1 MMILR
6 STQELVVPTLKKW
19 EILKFHNNETKSRM
33 NIEIANKKLI
43 HKFNYAIDEM
53 MLNALI
59 SYENLNSFV
68 IFGKDKVNAFNLYNE
83 LFKDNYILYGI
94 KTIEL
99 NKQDVIK
106 MLYQFIF
113 PRMIIKSKNDLIE
126 YIGTKYP
133 YIAGFNNNSELINIS
148 TLILCKRSINDSYPS
163 KDISRPEYCIYIP
176 KTGEEK
182 NICATVIFCQSTIDF
197 IKLQN
202 FDYFLTKENE
212 KSKKMFL
219 KYKNWL
225 YNNVP
230 LEKQCS
236 FMLFSSIVLYLIGNR
251 EMNDLDLYIDNVEPE
266 IAEKVKQFDEDETY
280 KYIEYKLKGSEN
292 IKYWP
297 LHWHSWLDDW
307 ARRSGAKY
315 FEEVVSCQRFHF
327 YFLGVKVI
335 SLNCDIQRRVAR
347 NRPRAT
353 ADLIALRKRYV
364 IPKFPKIPIPES
376 LKYEFQSVIDK
387 SENEIRELIRNG
399 AEYIEENKEVK
410 ITLKNDID
418 KFLNTVIW
426 ALKER
431 YKMIFT
437 VDEVRYELNM
447 PLLNNNNILQRKKII
462 VRKNDAIVDETQV
475 PILRNVGEILQQNNV
490 EESAPK
496 KIIIK
501 VKK

>member
-1 MMILR
+1 MILR
-6 STQELVVPTLKKW
+6 TTEELVVPTLKKW
-19 EILKFHNNETKSRM
+19 DILKFHNNETKSRM
-33 NIEIANKKLI
+33 NIELANKKLI

-53 MLNALI
+53 MLNAI
-59 SYENLNSFV
+59 VSYENLNSFV

-113 PRMIIKSKNDLIE
+113 PRMIIKSKNDLID
-126 YIGTKYP
+126 YIATKYP
-133 YIAGFNNNSELINIS
+133 YIARFNNNNELMNIS

-163 KDISRPEYCIYIP
+163 KDISKPEYSIYIP

-182 NICATVIFCQSTIDF
+182 NICATIIFCQTTIDF

-251 EMNDLDLYIDNVEPE
+251 EMNDLDLYIDYVDKE

-292 IKYWP
+292 KKDWP
-297 LHWHSWLDDW
+297 LHWNSWLDDW
-307 ARRSGAKY
+307 ARKSGAKY

-327 YFLGVKVI
+327 YFLGVKII
-335 SLNCDIQRRVAR
+335 SLNCDIQRRVVR

-376 LKYEFQSVIDK
+376 FKCEFQSVVDK
-387 SENEIRELIRNG
+387 TDDEIRELIRNG
-399 AEYIEENKEVK
+399 GEYIQENKEVK

-418 KFLNTVIW
+418 KFINTVIW

-437 VDEVRYELNM
+437 IDEVRHELNM
-447 PLLNNNNILQRKKII
+447 PLLNNNGNIQQSKKII
-462 VRKNDAIVDETQV
+462 IKKNDNMEEIQERQNVVNEIQQQN
-475 PILRNVGEILQQNNV
+475 NVGEIT
-490 EESAPK
+490 PK

-501 VKK
+501 IKK

>member
-1 MMILR
+1 
-6 STQELVVPTLKKW
+6 
-19 EILKFHNNETKSRM
+19 
-33 NIEIANKKLI
+33 
-43 HKFNYAIDEM
+43 
-53 MLNALI
+53 MLNAII

-83 LFKDNYILYGI
+83 LFKENYILYGI

-126 YIGTKYP
+126 YIGTKYS
-133 YIAGFNNNSELINIS
+133 YITSFNNNELMNIS

-163 KDISRPEYCIYIP
+163 KDILNKEYSIYIP

-182 NICATVIFCQSTIDF
+182 NICATIIFCQTTIDF

-280 KYIEYKLKGSEN
+280 KFIEYKLKGSEN

-307 ARRSGAKY
+307 ARKSGAKY

-335 SLNCDIQRRVAR
+335 SLNCDIQRRVVR

-376 LKYEFQSVIDK
+376 FKYEFQSVKDK
-387 SENEIRELIRNG
+387 TEDEIRELIRNG
-399 AEYIEENKEVK
+399 AEYIHENKEVK
-410 ITLKNDID
+410 ITLKNDVD
-418 KFLNTVIW
+418 KFINTVIW

-447 PLLNNNNILQRKKII
+447 PLLNNNINIQRKKVII
-462 VRKNDAIVDETQV
+462 KKNDVDEKEQIV
-475 PILRNVGEILQQNNV
+475 LRNVDEV
-490 EESAPK
+490 TSK

-501 VKK
+501 IKK

>member
-1 MMILR
+1 MAACR
-6 STQELVVPTLKKW
+6 
-19 EILKFHNNETKSRM
+19 
-33 NIEIANKKLI
+33 
-43 HKFNYAIDEM
+43 
-53 MLNALI
+53 
-59 SYENLNSFV
+59 
-68 IFGKDKVNAFNLYNE
+68 
-83 LFKDNYILYGI
+83 
-94 KTIEL
+94 
-99 NKQDVIK
+99 
-106 MLYQFIF
+106 
-113 PRMIIKSKNDLIE
+113 
-126 YIGTKYP
+126 
-133 YIAGFNNNSELINIS
+133 GFS
-148 TLILCKRSINDSYPS
+148 
-163 KDISRPEYCIYIP
+163 
-176 KTGEEK
+176 G
-182 NICATVIFCQSTIDF
+182 CATIIFCQTTIDF

-251 EMNDLDLYIDNVEPE
+251 EINDLDLYIDNVDHE
-266 IAEKVKQFDEDETY
+266 IAEKVKQFDEDEMY
-280 KYIEYKLKGSEN
+280 KYIEYSMKGNES
-292 IKYWP
+292 KWP
-297 LHWHSWLDDW
+297 LHWNNWLDEW

-327 YFLGVKVI
+327 YFLGVKII
-335 SLNCDIQRRVAR
+335 SLNCDIQRRIIR

-376 LKYEFQSVIDK
+376 FKCEFQSVVDK
-387 SENEIRELIRNG
+387 TDDEIRELIRNG
-399 AEYIEENKEVK
+399 GEYIQENKEVK

-418 KFLNTVIW
+418 KFINTVIW

-437 VDEVRYELNM
+437 IDEVRHELNM
-447 PLLNNNNILQRKKII
+447 PLLNNNNIQQSKKII
-462 VRKNDAIVDETQV
+462 IKKNDEIEEIQQ
-475 PILRNVGEILQQNNV
+475 RQNVVNEIQQQNTVV
-490 EESAPK
+490 EITPK

-501 VKK
+501 IKK

>member
-1 MMILR
+1 MILR
-6 STQELVVPTLKKW
+6 STEEFVVPTLKKW
-19 EILKFHNNETKSRM
+19 DILKFHNNETKSRM

-53 MLNALI
+53 MLNAVI

-106 MLYQFIF
+106 LLYQFIF

-133 YIAGFNNNSELINIS
+133 YISSFNNVELINIS
-148 TLILCKRSINDSYPS
+148 TLILCKRSINEAYPS
-163 KDISRPEYCIYIP
+163 KDISKSEYCIYIP
-176 KTGEEK
+176 KSGEEK
-182 NICATVIFCQSTIDF
+182 NICATVIFCQTTIDF

-236 FMLFSSIVLYLIGNR
+236 FMLFSSIILYLIGNR
-251 EMNDLDLYIDNVEPE
+251 EINDLDLYIDYVDKE
-266 IAEKVKQFDEDETY
+266 IAEKVKEFDEDETY
-280 KYIEYKLKGSEN
+280 KYIEYSMKGNES
-292 IKYWP
+292 KWP
-297 LHWHSWLDDW
+297 LHWNNWLDEW
-307 ARRSGAKY
+307 ARKSGAKY

-327 YFLGVKVI
+327 YFLGVKII
-335 SLNCDIQRRVAR
+335 SLNCDIQRRIIR

-364 IPKFPKIPIPES
+364 IPKFPKIPQPES
-376 LKYEFQSVIDK
+376 FKYEFQSVVDK
-387 SENEIRELIRNG
+387 TEEEIHELIRNG
-399 AEYIEENKEVK
+399 GEYIEENKEVK

-418 KFLNTVIW
+418 KFINTVIW

-437 VDEVRYELNM
+437 VDEVRHELNM
-447 PLLNNNNILQRKKII
+447 PLLNSNSIQQRKKII
-462 VRKNDAIVDETQV
+462 IKKNNNDDEEMQHIVDE
-475 PILRNVGEILQQNNV
+475 LQ
-490 EESAPK
+490 PK
-496 KIIIK
+496 KVIIK
-501 VKK
+501 IKK

>member
-1 MMILR
+1 MILR
-6 STQELVVPTLKKW
+6 STEELVVPTLKKW
-19 EILKFHNNETKSRM
+19 DILKFHNNETKSRM

-53 MLNALI
+53 MLNAVI

-68 IFGKDKVNAFNLYNE
+68 IFGKNKVDAFNLYNE
-83 LFKDNYILYGI
+83 FFKDNYIIYGI
-94 KTIEL
+94 KHIEL

-126 YIGTKYP
+126 YIGSKYP
-133 YIAGFNNNSELINIS
+133 YIASFNNNNELMNIS
-148 TLILCKRSINDSYPS
+148 TLILCKRSINDSYPP
-163 KDISRPEYCIYIP
+163 KDISKPEYCIYIP

-182 NICATVIFCQSTIDF
+182 NICATVIFCQTTIDF

-251 EMNDLDLYIDNVEPE
+251 EMNDLDLYIDHVDPE
-266 IAEKVKQFDEDETY
+266 IAEKVKEFDEDETY

-297 LHWHSWLDDW
+297 LHWHTWLDDW
-307 ARRSGAKY
+307 ARKSGAKY

-335 SLNCDIQRRVAR
+335 SLNCDIQRRVVR

-364 IPKFPKIPIPES
+364 IPKFPKIPVPE
-376 LKYEFQSVIDK
+376 LFKYEFQSVKDNT
-387 SENEIRELIRNG
+387 EEEIRDLIRNG

-410 ITLKNDID
+410 ITLKNDVD
-418 KFLNTVIW
+418 RFLNTVIW

-447 PLLNNNNILQRKKII
+447 PLLNNNNINIQQRKKII
-462 VRKNDAIVDETQV
+462 IKKNDNSFIETNNV
-475 PILRNVGEILQQNNV
+475 LRNIDEI
-490 EESAPK
+490 EHK
-496 KIIIK
+496 KVIIK
-501 VKK
+501 IKK

>member
-1 MMILR
+1 MILR
-6 STQELVVPTLKKW
+6 SIEELVVPTLKKW
-19 EILKFHNNETKSRM
+19 DILKFHNNETKSRI
-33 NIEIANKKLI
+33 NIELANKKLI

-53 MLNALI
+53 MLNAI
-59 SYENLNSFV
+59 VSYENLNSFV
-68 IFGKDKVNAFNLYNE
+68 IFGKNKVDAFNLYNE
-83 LFKDNYILYGI
+83 LFKDNYILYGL
-94 KTIEL
+94 KHIEL
-99 NKQDVIK
+99 IKQDVIK

-133 YIAGFNNNSELINIS
+133 YIAGFNNNNELMNIS

-163 KDISRPEYCIYIP
+163 KDISKPEYCIYIP

-182 NICATVIFCQSTIDF
+182 NICATIIFCQTTIDF

-251 EMNDLDLYIDNVEPE
+251 EINDLDLYIDYVDKE

-292 IKYWP
+292 KKDWP
-297 LHWHSWLDDW
+297 LHWNSWLDEW
-307 ARRSGAKY
+307 ARKSGAKY

-327 YFLGVKVI
+327 YFLGVKII
-335 SLNCDIQRRVAR
+335 SLNCDIQRRVVR

-364 IPKFPKIPIPES
+364 IPKFPKIPTPES
-376 LKYEFQSVIDK
+376 LKYEFQSVVDK
-387 SENEIRELIRNG
+387 SDDEIRELIRNG
-399 AEYIEENKEVK
+399 GEYIEENKEVK

-447 PLLNNNNILQRKKII
+447 PLLNNNNNILQRKKII
-462 VRKNDAIVDETQV
+462 LKKNDAMEEIQQRQNVVDEIQQQNT
-475 PILRNVGEILQQNNV
+475 VGEIT
-490 EESAPK
+490 PK
-496 KIIIK
+496 KVIIK
-501 VKK
+501 IKK

>member
-6 STQELVVPTLKKW
+6 STEELVVPTLKKW
-19 EILKFHNNETKSRM
+19 DILKFHNNETKSRM
-33 NIEIANKKLI
+33 NIELANKKLI

-83 LFKDNYILYGI
+83 LFKENYILYGI

-133 YIAGFNNNSELINIS
+133 YIAGLNNNELMNIS

-163 KDISRPEYCIYIP
+163 KDISKQEYCIYIP

-182 NICATVIFCQSTIDF
+182 NICCTIIFCQTTIDF

-225 YNNVP
+225 YNNVV

-251 EMNDLDLYIDNVEPE
+251 EINDLDLYIDYVDKE

-280 KYIEYKLKGSEN
+280 KYIEYSMKGNES
-292 IKYWP
+292 KWP
-297 LHWHSWLDDW
+297 LHWNSWLDEW
-307 ARRSGAKY
+307 ARKSGAKY

-327 YFLGVKVI
+327 YFLGVKII
-335 SLNCDIQRRVAR
+335 SLNCDIQRRIIR

-376 LKYEFQSVIDK
+376 FKYEFQSVEDK

-399 AEYIEENKEVK
+399 GEYIQENKEVK

-418 KFLNTVIW
+418 KFINTVIW
-426 ALKER
+426 SLKER

-437 VDEVRYELNM
+437 IDEVKHELNM
-447 PLLNNNNILQRKKII
+447 PLLNNNSNIQQRKKII
-462 VRKNDAIVDETQV
+462 IKKNDDIEETQERQNV
-475 PILRNVGEILQQNNV
+475 VNEIQQQNNVGEIT
-490 EESAPK
+490 PK

-501 VKK
+501 IKK

>member
-1 MMILR
+1 MILR
-6 STQELVVPTLKKW
+6 TTEELVVPTLKKW
-19 EILKFHNNETKSRM
+19 DILKFHNNETKSRM

-53 MLNALI
+53 MLNAII

-99 NKQDVIK
+99 SKQDVIK

-113 PRMIIKSKNDLIE
+113 PRMIIKTKNDLIE
-126 YIGTKYP
+126 YIGSKYS
-133 YIAGFNNNSELINIS
+133 YIASFNNNELMNIS

-163 KDISRPEYCIYIP
+163 KDISKTEYSIYIP

-182 NICATVIFCQSTIDF
+182 NICATVIFCQTTIDF

-202 FDYFLTKENE
+202 FDYFLKKENE
-212 KSKKMFL
+212 RSKKMFL

-251 EMNDLDLYIDNVEPE
+251 EMNDLDLYIDFVDKE
-266 IAEKVKQFDEDETY
+266 IAEKVKEFDEDETY
-280 KYIEYKLKGSEN
+280 KYIEYKLKGSEY
-292 IKYWP
+292 IKDWP
-297 LHWHSWLDDW
+297 LHWNSWLDEW
-307 ARRSGAKY
+307 ARKSGAKY

-335 SLNCDIQRRVAR
+335 SLNCDIQRRIVR

-376 LKYEFQSVIDK
+376 FKYEFQSVVDK
-387 SENEIRELIRNG
+387 TEEEIRELISNG
-399 AEYIEENKEVK
+399 AEYIQENKEVK
-410 ITLKNDID
+410 ITIKNDID
-418 KFLNTVIW
+418 KFINTVIW

-447 PLLNNNNILQRKKII
+447 PLLDNNSIIQRKKIVI
-462 VRKNDAIVDETQV
+462 KKNNDVDEVQQRQHIVDEIQ
-475 PILRNVGEILQQNNV
+475 QQNV
-490 EESAPK
+490 TEIQSK

-501 VKK
+501 IKK

>member
-1 MMILR
+1 MILR
-6 STQELVVPTLKKW
+6 STEELVVPTLKKW
-19 EILKFHNNETKSRM
+19 DILKFHNNEIKSRM

-53 MLNALI
+53 MLNAI
-59 SYENLNSFV
+59 VSYENLNSFV
-68 IFGKDKVNAFNLYNE
+68 IFGKDKVEAFNLYNE

-99 NKQDVIK
+99 CKQDIIK

-113 PRMIIKSKNDLIE
+113 PRMIIKSKSDLIE

-133 YIAGFNNNSELINIS
+133 YISSFNNDKLMNIS
-148 TLILCKRSINDSYPS
+148 TLILCKRSINDAYPA
-163 KDISRPEYCIYIP
+163 KDISKQEYSIYIP

-182 NICATVIFCQSTIDF
+182 NICATVIFCQTTIDF

-202 FDYFLTKENE
+202 FDYFLKKENE

-251 EMNDLDLYIDNVEPE
+251 EMNDLDLYIDYVDKE
-266 IAEKVKQFDEDETY
+266 IAEKVKEFDEDETY
-280 KYIEYKLKGSEN
+280 KYIEYTLKGSEN
-292 IKYWP
+292 TKYWP
-297 LHWHSWLDDW
+297 LHWNSWLDEW
-307 ARRSGAKY
+307 ARKSGAKY

-327 YFLGVKVI
+327 YFLGVKII
-335 SLNCDIQRRVAR
+335 SLNCDIQRRIVR

-364 IPKFPKIPIPES
+364 IPKFPKIPQPES
-376 LKYEFQSVIDK
+376 LKYEFQSVVDK
-387 SENEIRELIRNG
+387 TEEEIRELISNG
-399 AEYIEENKEVK
+399 GEYIQENKEVK
-410 ITLKNDID
+410 ITIKNDID
-418 KFLNTVIW
+418 RFLNTVIW

-437 VDEVRYELNM
+437 VDEVRHELNM
-447 PLLNNNNILQRKKII
+447 PLLNINSLIQQRKKII
-462 VRKNDAIVDETQV
+462 IKKNNDENEEIQQRKLIVDET
-475 PILRNVGEILQQNNV
+475 I
-490 EESAPK
+490 PK
-496 KIIIK
+496 KVIIK
-501 VKK
+501 IKK

>member
-1 MMILR
+1 MILR
-6 STQELVVPTLKKW
+6 STEELVVPTLKKW
-19 EILKFHNNETKSRM
+19 DILKFHNNETKSRM

-113 PRMIIKSKNDLIE
+113 PRMIIKSKNDLID
-126 YIGTKYP
+126 YIATKYP
-133 YIAGFNNNSELINIS
+133 YINRFNNNNELMNIS

-163 KDISRPEYCIYIP
+163 KDISKSEYSIYIP

-182 NICATVIFCQSTIDF
+182 NICSTIIFCQTTIDF

-251 EMNDLDLYIDNVEPE
+251 EINDLDLYIDYVDKE

-280 KYIEYKLKGSEN
+280 KYIEYSMKGNES
-292 IKYWP
+292 KWP
-297 LHWHSWLDDW
+297 LHWNNWLDEW

-327 YFLGVKVI
+327 YFLGVKII
-335 SLNCDIQRRVAR
+335 SLNCDIQRRIIR

-376 LKYEFQSVIDK
+376 FKYEFQSVVDK
-387 SENEIRELIRNG
+387 TDDEIRELIRNG
-399 AEYIEENKEVK
+399 GEYIQENKEVK

-418 KFLNTVIW
+418 KFINTVIW

-437 VDEVRYELNM
+437 IDEVRHELNM
-447 PLLNNNNILQRKKII
+447 PLLNNNNIQHSKKII
-462 VRKNDAIVDETQV
+462 IKKNDNMEEIQQ
-475 PILRNVGEILQQNNV
+475 RQNVVNEIQQQNIV
-490 EESAPK
+490 TEITPK

-501 VKK
+501 IKK

>member
-1 MMILR
+1 MILH
-6 STQELVVPTLKKW
+6 STEELVVPTLKKW
-19 EILKFHNNETKSRM
+19 DILKFHNNETKSRM

-53 MLNALI
+53 MLNAI
-59 SYENLNSFV
+59 VSYENLNSFV

-133 YIAGFNNNSELINIS
+133 YIAGFNNNNSELMNIS

-163 KDISRPEYCIYIP
+163 KDISKPEYCIYIP
-176 KTGEEK
+176 KNGEEK
-182 NICATVIFCQSTIDF
+182 NICATVIFSQTTIDF

-251 EMNDLDLYIDNVEPE
+251 EINDLDLYIDYVDPE
-266 IAEKVKQFDEDETY
+266 IAEKVKQFDEDEMY
-280 KYIEYKLKGSEN
+280 KYISCKQTDIVAKGSGLYHPDLE
-292 IKYWP
+292 IKFK
-297 LHWHSWLDDW
+297 DE
-307 ARRSGAKY
+307 
-315 FEEVVSCQRFHF
+315 F
-327 YFLGVKVI
+327 
-335 SLNCDIQRRVAR
+335 RVALAKESER
-347 NRPRAT
+347 LTGMKSYSSCSPKAVQSLSENAFST
-353 ADLIALRKRYV
+353 DLYDCTYEALAKSA
-364 IPKFPKIPIPES
+364 IMAW
-376 LKYEFQSVIDK
+376 DK
-387 SENEIRELIRNG
+387 SIMH
-399 AEYIEENKEVK
+399 K
-410 ITLKNDID
+410 INQKYHYL
-418 KFLNTVIW
+418 
-426 ALKER
+426 
-431 YKMIFT
+431 
-437 VDEVRYELNM
+437 VRGGGKGFVSISAR
-447 PLLNNNNILQRKKII
+447 LNNEGTKLFIFCNFSKVYKQA
-462 VRKNDAIVDETQV
+462 DAI
-475 PILRNVGEILQQNNV
+475 NH
-490 EESAPK
+490 
-496 KIIIK
+496 
-501 VKK
+501 

>member
-6 STQELVVPTLKKW
+6 STEDLVVPTLKKW
-19 EILKFHNNETKSRM
+19 DILKFHNNETKSRM

-53 MLNALI
+53 MLNAI
-59 SYENLNSFV
+59 VSYENLNSFV

-133 YIAGFNNNSELINIS
+133 YIAGFNNNNELMNIS
-148 TLILCKRSINDSYPS
+148 TLILCKRSINNSYPS
-163 KDISRPEYCIYIP
+163 KDISNKDFSIYIP

-251 EMNDLDLYIDNVEPE
+251 EMNDLDLYIDNVESE

-292 IKYWP
+292 TKYWP

-307 ARRSGAKY
+307 ARKSGAKY

-335 SLNCDIQRRVAR
+335 SLNCDIQRRIVR

-376 LKYEFQSVIDK
+376 FKCEFHSVVDK
-387 SENEIRELIRNG
+387 SEDEIRELIRNG
-399 AEYIEENKEVK
+399 GEYIQENKEVK
-410 ITLKNDID
+410 ITLKNDVD

-447 PLLNNNNILQRKKII
+447 PLLNNNNNILQRKKIVI
-462 VRKNDAIVDETQV
+462 KKNDTIDEIKV
-475 PILRNVGEILQQNNV
+475 PVLRNV
-490 EESAPK
+490 EEVTPK

>member
-1 MMILR
+1 MILR
-6 STQELVVPTLKKW
+6 STEELVVPTLKKW
-19 EILKFHNNETKSRM
+19 DILKFHNNETKSRM

-68 IFGKDKVNAFNLYNE
+68 IFGKDKVNTFNLYNE
-83 LFKDNYILYGI
+83 LFKENYILYGI

-113 PRMIIKSKNDLIE
+113 PRMIIKSKNDLID
-126 YIGTKYP
+126 YIATKYP
-133 YIAGFNNNSELINIS
+133 YIARFNNNNELMNIS

-163 KDISRPEYCIYIP
+163 KDISKQEYSIYIP

-182 NICATVIFCQSTIDF
+182 NICATIIFCQTTIDF

-251 EMNDLDLYIDNVEPE
+251 EINDLDLYIDNVDHE
-266 IAEKVKQFDEDETY
+266 IAEKVKQFDEDEMY
-280 KYIEYKLKGSEN
+280 KYIEYSMKGNES
-292 IKYWP
+292 KWP
-297 LHWHSWLDDW
+297 LHWNNWLDEW

-327 YFLGVKVI
+327 YFLGVKII
-335 SLNCDIQRRVAR
+335 SLNCDIQRRIIR

-376 LKYEFQSVIDK
+376 FKCEFQSVVDK
-387 SENEIRELIRNG
+387 TDDEIRELIRNG
-399 AEYIEENKEVK
+399 GEYIQENKEVK

-418 KFLNTVIW
+418 KFINTVIW

-437 VDEVRYELNM
+437 IDEVRHELNM
-447 PLLNNNNILQRKKII
+447 PLLNNNNIQHSKKII
-462 VRKNDAIVDETQV
+462 IKKNDEIEEIQQ
-475 PILRNVGEILQQNNV
+475 RQNVVNEIQQQNTVV
-490 EESAPK
+490 EITPK

-501 VKK
+501 IKK

>member
-1 MMILR
+1 MILR
-6 STQELVVPTLKKW
+6 TIEELVVPTLKKW
-19 EILKFHNNETKSRM
+19 DILKFHNNETKSRM

-43 HKFNYAIDEM
+43 HKFSYAIDEM
-53 MLNALI
+53 MLNAI
-59 SYENLNSFV
+59 VSYENLNSFV
-68 IFGKDKVNAFNLYNE
+68 IFGKNKVDAYNLYNE
-83 LFKDNYILYGI
+83 LFKDDYILYGL
-94 KTIEL
+94 KNIEL

-113 PRMIIKSKNDLIE
+113 PRMIIKTKNDLTE
-126 YIGTKYP
+126 YIKTKYP
-133 YIAGFNNNSELINIS
+133 YIASFNNNNNELMNIS
-148 TLILCKRSINDSYPS
+148 TLILCKRSINGVYPS
-163 KDISRPEYCIYIP
+163 KDISTQEYCIYIP

-182 NICATVIFCQSTIDF
+182 NICASVIFCQTTIDF

-251 EMNDLDLYIDNVEPE
+251 EMNDLDLYIDNVESE

-292 IKYWP
+292 VKYWP

-307 ARRSGAKY
+307 ARKSGAKY

-327 YFLGVKVI
+327 YFLGVKII
-335 SLNCDIQRRVAR
+335 SLNCDIQRRVVR

-364 IPKFPKIPIPES
+364 IPKFPKIPVPE
-376 LKYEFQSVIDK
+376 LFKYEFQSVKDK
-387 SENEIRELIRNG
+387 TEDEIRELIRNG
-399 AEYIEENKEVK
+399 GEYIEENKEVK

-437 VDEVRYELNM
+437 IDEVRYELNM
-447 PLLNNNNILQRKKII
+447 PLLNNNIQQRKK
-462 VRKNDAIVDETQV
+462 NYY
-475 PILRNVGEILQQNNV
+475 
-490 EESAPK
+490 
-496 KIIIK
+496 
-501 VKK
+501 

>member
-1 MMILR
+1 MILR
-6 STQELVVPTLKKW
+6 SIEELVVPTLKKW
-19 EILKFHNNETKSRM
+19 DILKFHNNETKSRI
-33 NIEIANKKLI
+33 NIELANKKLI

-53 MLNALI
+53 MLNAVI

-68 IFGKDKVNAFNLYNE
+68 IFGKNKVDAFNLYNE
-83 LFKDNYILYGI
+83 LFKDNYILYGL
-94 KTIEL
+94 KHIEL
-99 NKQDVIK
+99 IKQDVIK

-133 YIAGFNNNSELINIS
+133 YIAGFNNNNELMNIS

-163 KDISRPEYCIYIP
+163 KDISKPEYCIYIP

-182 NICATVIFCQSTIDF
+182 NICATIIFCQTTIDF

-251 EMNDLDLYIDNVEPE
+251 EINDLDLYIDYVDKE

-292 IKYWP
+292 KKDWP
-297 LHWHSWLDDW
+297 LHWNSWLDEW
-307 ARRSGAKY
+307 ARKSGAKY

-327 YFLGVKVI
+327 YFLGVKII
-335 SLNCDIQRRVAR
+335 SLNCDIQRRVVR

-364 IPKFPKIPIPES
+364 IPKFPKIPTPES
-376 LKYEFQSVIDK
+376 LKYEFQSVVDK
-387 SENEIRELIRNG
+387 SDDEIRELIRNG
-399 AEYIEENKEVK
+399 GEYIEENKEVK

-447 PLLNNNNILQRKKII
+447 PLLNNNNNILQRKKII
-462 VRKNDAIVDETQV
+462 LKKNDAMEEIQQRQNVVDEIQQQNT
-475 PILRNVGEILQQNNV
+475 VGEIT
-490 EESAPK
+490 PK
-496 KIIIK
+496 KVIIK
-501 VKK
+501 IKK

>member
-1 MMILR
+1 MILR
-6 STQELVVPTLKKW
+6 STEDLVVPTLKKW
-19 EILKFHNNETKSRM
+19 DILKFHNNETKSRM

-83 LFKDNYILYGI
+83 LFKDNYILYGL
-94 KTIEL
+94 KHIEL

-106 MLYQFIF
+106 MLYQLIF

-133 YIAGFNNNSELINIS
+133 YIAGFNNNNNELINIS

-163 KDISRPEYCIYIP
+163 KDISKPEYCIYIP

-182 NICATVIFCQSTIDF
+182 NICATIIFCQSTIDF

-251 EMNDLDLYIDNVEPE
+251 EMNDLDLYIDYVDKE

-292 IKYWP
+292 KKDWP
-297 LHWHSWLDDW
+297 LHWNSWLDDW
-307 ARRSGAKY
+307 ARKSGAKY

-335 SLNCDIQRRVAR
+335 SLNCDIQRRIVR

-364 IPKFPKIPIPES
+364 II
-376 LKYEFQSVIDK
+376 
-387 SENEIRELIRNG
+387 EI
-399 AEYIEENKEVK
+399 
-410 ITLKNDID
+410 
-418 KFLNTVIW
+418 
-426 ALKER
+426 
-431 YKMIFT
+431 
-437 VDEVRYELNM
+437 
-447 PLLNNNNILQRKKII
+447 
-462 VRKNDAIVDETQV
+462 
-475 PILRNVGEILQQNNV
+475 
-490 EESAPK
+490 
-496 KIIIK
+496 
-501 VKK
+501 

>member
-1 MMILR
+1 MILR
-6 STQELVVPTLKKW
+6 STEELVVPTLKKW
-19 EILKFHNNETKSRM
+19 DILKFHNNETKSRM

-53 MLNALI
+53 MLNAI
-59 SYENLNSFV
+59 VSYENLNSFV

-113 PRMIIKSKNDLIE
+113 SRMIIKSKNDLIE
-126 YIGTKYP
+126 YIATKYP
-133 YIAGFNNNSELINIS
+133 YITGFNNNNSELMNIS

-163 KDISRPEYCIYIP
+163 KDISKPEYSIYIP
-176 KTGEEK
+176 KNGEEK
-182 NICATVIFCQSTIDF
+182 NICATVIFSQTTIDF

-251 EMNDLDLYIDNVEPE
+251 EINDLDLYIDYVDPE
-266 IAEKVKQFDEDETY
+266 IAKKVKQFDEDETY
-280 KYIEYKLKGSEN
+280 KYIEYSMKGNES
-292 IKYWP
+292 KWP
-297 LHWHSWLDDW
+297 LHWNNWLDEW
-307 ARRSGAKY
+307 ARKSGAKY
-315 FEEVVSCQRFHF
+315 FEEVISCQRFHF
-327 YFLGVKVI
+327 YFLGVKII
-335 SLNCDIQRRVAR
+335 SLNCDIQRRIIR

-376 LKYEFQSVIDK
+376 LKYEFQSVTDK
-387 SENEIRELIRNG
+387 SEDEIRELIRNG
-399 AEYIEENKEVK
+399 AEYIQENKEVK

-462 VRKNDAIVDETQV
+462 LKKSDDIVDETQPV
-475 PILRNVGEILQQNNV
+475 VLRNVGENLQQNNV
-490 EESAPK
+490 EESVVK